1 MNPDEILKKAL
12 ENAESDLTKEDI
24 ADPIIRKD
32 LEYVAKVI
40 SNRAG
45 IRLLMSCLL
54 AKIHEP
60 NLDPRKPYTQIGTD
74 DSFSGRTYDER
85 YLTHFITENNLPCNS
100 TTAFLTPAL
109 RNIDRPLTTDIE
121 IVGRPREVYSSTLR
135 LLDEVHK
142 GKITAEALLNDTIR
156 LLIQWRNDKRQRMEQ
171 LIKELQVGKGSL
183 PLSSEQIITLIQ
195 QHLACKNSSRLT
207 VLIIAA
213 AYQAASSRIGE
224 WGKPLLPHNA
234 ADLQTQ
240 AFGDVEICLVGDDKV
255 VTAYEMKMKRVTH
268 DDVDVA
274 ANKIARA
281 ESWIQNYIF
290 ITTEQIDP
298 QIADYAASFYE
309 KTNGTEIAI
318 LDCLGFVRHFLHF
331 FHRLRQEFLDA
342 YQELV
347 LNEHESALSQPL
359 KEAFLVLRKAAESNE

>member
-1 MNPDEILKKAL
+1 MNPDKILNKIL
-12 ENAESDLTKEDI
+12 RNADSHLTKKNVT
-24 ADPIIRKD
+24 DPVVRKD

-60 NLDPRKPYTQIGTD
+60 KLDPRKPYTQIGTD

-121 IVGRPREVYSSTLR
+121 IVGRPKEMYSATLR
-135 LLDEVHK
+135 LLEEVQK
-142 GKITAEALLNDTIR
+142 GNVTAEALLTDSIR
-156 LLIQWRNDKRQRMEQ
+156 LLIQWRNEKKQRMEQ
-171 LIKELQVGKGSL
+171 LIEELQGSKGSL
-183 PLSSEQIITLIQ
+183 PLSSEQIVTLIQ

-207 VLIIAA
+207 VLIVAA
-213 AYQAASSRIGE
+213 AYKAASSHIGE
-224 WGKPLLPHNA
+224 WGKPLLAHNA
-234 ADLQTQ
+234 ADFQTQ
-240 AFGDVEICLVGDDKV
+240 ALGDVEICLVGDDKV
-255 VTAYEMKMKRVTH
+255 VTTYEMKMKRVTT
-268 DDVDVA
+268 DDIDVA
-274 ANKIARA
+274 VQKIARA
-281 ESWIQNYIF
+281 DSGIQNYIF

-298 QIADYAASFYE
+298 QVSDYATSFYE

-331 FHRLRQEFLDA
+331 FHRLRLEFLNA

-347 LNEHESALSQPL
+347 LSEHESAVSQPL
-359 KEAFLVLRKAAESNE
+359 KEAFLILRKTAESNE

>member
-1 MNPDEILKKAL
+1 MDPDDILKKVLKKAEGNL
-12 ENAESDLTKEDI
+12 AKENVT
-24 ADPIIRKD
+24 DPVIRKD
-32 LEYVAKVI
+32 LEYVARVT

-85 YLTHFITENNLPCNS
+85 NLTHFITENNLPCNS

-109 RNIDRPLTTDIE
+109 RNIDHPLTTDVE
-121 IVGRPREVYSSTLR
+121 IVGRPREMYSSTLR
-135 LLDEVHK
+135 LLDEVYK
-142 GKITAEALLNDTIR
+142 GSVTAKALLTDAIR
-156 LLIQWRNDKRQRMEQ
+156 LLIQWRNEKRQRMKQ
-171 LIKELQVGKGSL
+171 LIEELQGSKGGL
-183 PLSSEQIITLIQ
+183 PLSSEQIVTLIQ

-207 VLIIAA
+207 VLIVAA

-224 WGKPLLPHNA
+224 WGKPLQAHNA
-234 ADLQTQ
+234 ADFQTK
-240 AFGDVEICLVGDDKV
+240 AFGDVEICLVGDDQV
-255 VTAYEMKMKRVTH
+255 VTAYEMKMKRVTT
-268 DDVDVA
+268 DDVDIAVQ
-274 ANKIARA
+274 KITR
-281 ESWIQNYIF
+281 SKSGIQNYIF

-298 QIADYAASFYE
+298 QIVDYAASFYE

-318 LDCLGFVRHFLHF
+318 LDCLGFVRHYLHF

-342 YQELV
+342 YQGLV
-347 LNEHESALSQPL
+347 LSEHESAVSQPL
-359 KEAFLVLRKAAESNE
+359 KEAFLVLRRAAESNE